1 DYPGRAPARR
11 LFFSSRR
18 RHTRSKRDWSSDVC
32 SSDLPLATPEP
43 EPLEAPSAVING
55 TAPSTSAM
63 AVYGSHTAQASTWPD
78 SKALLESEG
87 CKKLISRSP
96 VSTPAYYNCK
106 MRWPCA
112 LTRRATATLFPFRS
126 ATDLMSEPC
135 GMRMASPFAS
145 LLYAERTF
153 VSVSPPTMGG
163 VLPVMAKSICPAFS
177 ASICGGPEV
186 NVDHVMS

>member
-55 TAPSTSAM
+55 TAPPTSAM

-87 CKKLISRSP
+87 CKKLISRSTG
-96 VSTPAYYNCK
+96 STTAYSKCK
-106 MRWPCA
+106 MRWQCA
-112 LTRRATATLFPFRS
+112 RATRATATLLVS
-126 ATDLMSEPC
+126 SYASD
-135 GMRMASPFAS
+135 RM
-145 LLYAERTF
+145 YQ
-153 VSVSPPTMGG
+153 
-163 VLPVMAKSICPAFS
+163 
-177 ASICGGPEV
+177 
-186 NVDHVMS
+186 